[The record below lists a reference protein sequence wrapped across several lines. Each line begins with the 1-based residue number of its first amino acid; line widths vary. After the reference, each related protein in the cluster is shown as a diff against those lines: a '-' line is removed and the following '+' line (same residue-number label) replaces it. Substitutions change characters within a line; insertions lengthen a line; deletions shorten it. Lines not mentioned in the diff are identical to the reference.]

1 MGLREGAIFKVEK
14 VKKKY
19 IDNIR
24 PPRGLLRGFDQVRFR
39 GKFHSFSLHLTA
51 KKGGEEEEGELGCGN
66 VVNPKGFPSFPCLSE
81 GGGGEVPF
89 F

>member
-1 MGLREGAIFKVEK
+1 M
-14 VKKKY
+14 
-19 IDNIR
+19 
-24 PPRGLLRGFDQVRFR
+24 VR
-39 GKFHSFSLHLTA
+39 KFLFFLSITA